1 MEGVALRKAS
11 GIDMTRNN
19 MSLLYFNKDGSLQIW
34 LDQRLLN
41 LLPNQKQETSKARV
55 KIFLVEAKICF
66 FLITILII
74 LRLQE
79 LLLMK
84 VDRETS

>member
-19 MSLLYFNKDGSLQIW
+19 MSLLYFNKDGSLQIR
-34 LDQRLLN
+34 LDQRLLK